1 MFRFSLTF
9 KLSFG
14 KRKENDTDQE
24 VIVKEPSKT
33 PAQVPSKQSTE
44 GRTTE
49 NLFRRHSDRL
59 IDRTRK
65 EGRASCAGNYGTAV
79 RSFMKFLGREDIPV
93 TQISSTLIKR
103 YELWLRDNGISRNTS
118 SCYMRSLRSLY
129 NKVSQATHTRNRNPF
144 AGVFTG
150 NEKTV
155 KRAVGEAAISKIAVL
170 ALPPAARLCFSR
182 DLFLFSFYA
191 MGMPFVDVV
200 YLKKSQIKDNVLTYY
215 RQKTGI
221 KVQVQVESC
230 MQDIM
235 NRYSSPSSPYV
246 FPILRDGA
254 TTTET
259 ALRYRSALSYH
270 NRLLKQIG
278 CLADLERPL
287 TTYVARHS
295 WASAAYKDGVNI
307 NVIAQ
312 ALGHTSSE
320 IMRTYVRDL
329 DSSQIFQANRK
340 VLKGVKDN
348 LV

>member
-246 FPILRDGA
+246 FPILRA
-254 TTTET
+254 VPR
-259 ALRYRSALSYH
+259 ACALS
-270 NRLLKQIG
+270 
-278 CLADLERPL
+278 
-287 TTYVARHS
+287 
-295 WASAAYKDGVNI
+295 
-307 NVIAQ
+307 
-312 ALGHTSSE
+312 
-320 IMRTYVRDL
+320 RDL
-329 DSSQIFQANRK
+329 FLFSFYAMGMPFIDVAHLKKKGCKRQPRVRGAIYQVSDFLSACYVITARK
-340 VLKGVKDN
+340 F
-348 LV
+348 